1 MRILVTSG
9 ERAFWDEVRAP
20 LEADGYE
27 ALKATSEEECLQVAA
42 ALDPDLV
49 LLDCDVLGVPCTDLC
64 SGVRDVT
71 MAVIVVISERDA
83 DGAII
88 SALNAGADDYLVKP
102 LRLGELR
109 ARVKAHLRRR
119 TASRQPEPGVFRD
132 DTLCIELGVH
142 RVDKRGERIYLSHT
156 ERRLLLA
163 LLRAHGQVVPAAE
176 LCERLW
182 GATSPSHCRQLSQ
195 VVGNLRKKIE
205 DDPKHPRYIHT
216 LRGKGYRF
224 GDADA
229 SSHRP

>member
-1 MRILVTSG
+1 MRILVVSG
-9 ERAFWDEVRAP
+9 ERALLDDVRAP

-27 ALKATSEEECLQVAA
+27 ALKATSPEEGLQVAE

-49 LLDCDVLGVPCTDLC
+49 LLDCDVSGGPCPDLC
-64 SGVRDVT
+64 SGMRGVT
-71 MAVIVVISERDA
+71 MAVIVVISARDA
-83 DGAII
+83 DSAII
-88 SALNAGADDYLVKP
+88 AALNAGADDYLVKP
-102 LRLGELR
+102 VRLGELR

-119 TASRQPEPGVFRD
+119 TASQRPEPGVFCD

-163 LLRAHGQVVPAAE
+163 LLKAHGQVVPAAE

-182 GATSPSHCRQLSQ
+182 GVTSPSHCRQLSQ

-205 DDPKHPRYIHT
+205 DDPKHPTYIHT
-216 LRGKGYRF
+216 LRAKGYRF

-229 SSHRP
+229 SSYRR